1 MSHVVHD
8 NKKLLARVRR
18 LRGQVEALE
27 RALAADPDCFATLT
41 QISAIRGAAQ
51 GLMLEIL
58 DGHLREHIGA
68 EKNAA
73 RRTEEI
79 AAVRGLLRSHFK

>member
-1 MSHVVHD
+1 MAHVARD
-8 NKKLLARVRR
+8 RKKLLTRVRR

-27 RALAADPDCFATLT
+27 RTLSADPDCFDTLT
-41 QISAIRGAAQ
+41 QIAAIRGATQ

-58 DGHLREHIGA
+58 DDHLREHIGE

-73 RRTEEI
+73 KRNAEI
-79 AAVRGLLRSHFK
+79 AAVQTLLRSYFK